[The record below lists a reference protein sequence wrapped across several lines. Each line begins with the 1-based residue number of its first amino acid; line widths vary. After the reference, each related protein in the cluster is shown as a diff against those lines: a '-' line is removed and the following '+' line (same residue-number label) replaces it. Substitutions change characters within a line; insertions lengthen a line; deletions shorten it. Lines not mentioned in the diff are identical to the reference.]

1 MHFLDAWTRLAP
13 SDLARLMLAPASLA
27 LAIVLPGRRAS
38 AIACLGLAAAALIVP
53 GAESLLHRLAWTL
66 LWLLLTSAIL
76 RAEPDPPA
84 DPGVRRGGVESGAV
98 ALLLGFA
105 LMLLLIAAVARQNL
119 DEGPTRDSS
128 YAIFIVALGLLHLML
143 RRHVMRAAVAIGAM
157 GLGLDRL
164 MLAAEAQQIPGSAI
178 PSLAVWAG
186 TGLAVALVLRIGRLR
201 LEGGG
206 GAWVSGAHD
215 LHD

>member
-1 MHFLDAWTRLAP
+1 MHFLDAWTHLAS
-13 SDLARLMLAPASLA
+13 SDLARLILAPASLA

-38 AIACLGLAAAALIVP
+38 TIGCIGLAVAALIQP
-53 GAESLLHRLAWTL
+53 GAEGVLHRLAWSL
-66 LWLLLTSAIL
+66 LWLLLASAIL
-76 RAEPDPPA
+76 RSRPDPPS
-84 DPGVRRGGVESGAV
+84 DPALRRGAVESGAV
-98 ALLLGFA
+98 GLLLGFA

-128 YAIFIVALGLLHLML
+128 YALFLVTLGLLHLML
-143 RRHVMRAAVAIGAM
+143 RRHVLRAAVAIGAM

-164 MLAAEAQQIPGSAI
+164 LLAAEAQQLPGSAV
-178 PSLAVWAG
+178 PLLAVWTG
-186 TGLAVALVLRIGRLR
+186 TALAVSLVLRIARLR